1 VQLPTNDAKSL
12 APPLID
18 SIKAAG
24 LVLVSDV
31 SGSPADVEGVRSYA
45 GRMAV
50 SDRVDG
56 VVRGNGVLTF
66 MDSVDV

>member
-1 VQLPTNDAKSL
+1 
-12 APPLID
+12 
-18 SIKAAG
+18 
-24 LVLVSDV
+24 VLVSDV
-31 SGSPADVEGVRSYA
+31 AGSPAEVEGVQSYA

-66 MDSVDV
+66 MNSVDV

>member
-1 VQLPTNDAKSL
+1 M
-12 APPLID
+12 
-18 SIKAAG
+18 
-24 LVLVSDV
+24 LVSDV